1 MTCFLIRSMKKGI
14 DLYRVSFQ
22 TNCYTWIPYGYTGLY
37 PGIGKTLD
45 YALRNLAEIGYDGV
59 EVDCAHILDTRLWEI
74 PKTQREVL
82 KESIEDLG
90 IEVEAFSAHSWPLH
104 GASFTSTD
112 KESRKLGMD
121 WTKGIIDL
129 AADFGTKVVTTH
141 IASPQKRF
149 SQLLPGMPFG
159 FLRGERP
166 QFRGSRPHT
175 KEEREL
181 MVQAVG
187 ECADYSRK
195 RGVLFAIEEY
205 APVDFWKD
213 FIKEVGSSALK
224 INLHLAQVWRE
235 MHRTKGVIEEPSLP
249 KAVRELGDLVA
260 HTHCM
265 DYRTVS
271 ALPPSTGTA
280 TRPTVEVVPGTGEC
294 DYAAFIN
301 TLREI
306 GYSGYLTIECHRSD
320 IPPEIQAI
328 QALQNMKRMIRQT
341 FRQVDPV
348 S

>member
-1 MTCFLIRSMKKGI
+1 
-14 DLYRVSFQ
+14 
-22 TNCYTWIPYGYTGLY
+22 
-37 PGIGKTLD
+37 
-45 YALRNLAEIGYDGV
+45 
-59 EVDCAHILDTRLWEI
+59 
-74 PKTQREVL
+74 
-82 KESIEDLG
+82 
-90 IEVEAFSAHSWPLH
+90 
-104 GASFTSTD
+104 
-112 KESRKLGMD
+112 
-121 WTKGIIDL
+121 
-129 AADFGTKVVTTH
+129 
-141 IASPQKRF
+141 
-149 SQLLPGMPFG
+149 
-159 FLRGERP
+159 
-166 QFRGSRPHT
+166 
-175 KEEREL
+175 

-235 MHRTKGVIEEPSLP
+235 MYRTKGVIEEPSLP
-249 KAVRELGDLVA
+249 KAVREIGDLIV

-271 ALPPSTGTA
+271 ALPPSVATA

-294 DYAAFIN
+294 DYVAFIK

-306 GYSGYLTIECHRSD
+306 DYSGYLTIECHRSD